1 MVSFFYFQTNCKRY
15 IKDFKSFT
23 CCCMRIILV
32 NLFNNDSF
40 LFYAGCSSAVYVCA
54 TCFSILQGLTDN
66 CSGYLTIIQWGW
78 AKKKCRSEKMLSA
91 EMGYSS
97 QKVLNSEIRTIL
109 PHNVRKPNSITV
121 LSFIQKFSNFL
132 TNYTFFKTLAYF
144 LLFVACILLK
154 SR

>member
-1 MVSFFYFQTNCKRY
+1 
-15 IKDFKSFT
+15 
-23 CCCMRIILV
+23 
-32 NLFNNDSF
+32 
-40 LFYAGCSSAVYVCA
+40 
-54 TCFSILQGLTDN
+54 
-66 CSGYLTIIQWGW
+66 
-78 AKKKCRSEKMLSA
+78 MLSA
-91 EMGYSS
+91 EVGYSS

-132 TNYTFFKTLAYF
+132 KNYTFFETLAYF